1 MGSTRVNHNVPS
13 LVDLC
18 IQFAICTIDELACI
32 EKSTEGRDLSS
43 VIDKLWK
50 KFYEQEFGEENTKQ
64 VVERMKHKKITFKW
78 KHSCM
83 SSSCS
88 HTKLKVEEEA
98 EQKSLERIKYLYEK
112 QEALRK
118 TRSWYGENLARGQGY
133 VRRVGRHGGRR
144 GS

>member
-83 SSSCS
+83 
-88 HTKLKVEEEA
+88 
-98 EQKSLERIKYLYEK
+98 R
-112 QEALRK
+112 
-118 TRSWYGENLARGQGY
+118 YGENLARGQGY